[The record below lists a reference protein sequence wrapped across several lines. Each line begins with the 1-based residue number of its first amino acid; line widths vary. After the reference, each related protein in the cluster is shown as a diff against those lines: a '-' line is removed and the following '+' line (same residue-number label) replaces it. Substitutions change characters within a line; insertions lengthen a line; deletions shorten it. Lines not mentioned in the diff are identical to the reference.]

1 VKLCLD
7 PAVSHAVN
15 FELKAEPRAV
25 HNHFESEVEIVKL
38 DSSCRR
44 QPGEETPRDGVEVC
58 RESAHVDEI
67 TCVCHWRLV
76 GIAGYKV
83 IGDDE
88 VLTGAEVAGVV
99 ECYW

>member
-1 VKLCLD
+1 
-7 PAVSHAVN
+7 
-15 FELKAEPRAV
+15 
-25 HNHFESEVEIVKL
+25 
-38 DSSCRR
+38 
-44 QPGEETPRDGVEVC
+44 
-58 RESAHVDEI
+58 VDEI